1 MRTLLGSNHASDV
14 TTENG
19 HNTINLE
26 ICTPDLLVFV
36 IITILG
42 YQPCAYSG
50 RMLTVA
56 PDQSQCEC
64 IYPQNN
70 LLLTLNYSDG

>member
-1 MRTLLGSNHASDV
+1 MRTHLGSNHAPDV

-26 ICTPDLLVFV
+26 ICTPDFLVSV

-42 YQPCAYSG
+42 YQPCAYFG

-56 PDQSQCEC
+56 PNQSQSKC
-64 IYPQNN
+64 IDP
-70 LLLTLNYSDG
+70 

>member
-1 MRTLLGSNHASDV
+1 MRTHLGSNHAPDV

-56 PDQSQCEC
+56 PDQS
-64 IYPQNN
+64 
-70 LLLTLNYSDG
+70 